1 MATSSTAV
9 PRASLRIYKGKGKG
23 TGNAWRWSFSVNGRI
38 MADSSEGYAQ
48 KQTARRAWRKFYTR
62 VVGAKFAIHED
73 GVTGANPRLTKVVTA
88 TAKKTVKKVARR
100 KGARKK

>member
-9 PRASLRIYKGKGKG
+9 PRATLRIFKGKPTGK
-23 TGNAWRWSFSVNGRI
+23 GNAWRWSFSVNGRI
-38 MADSSEGYAQ
+38 MADSAEGYAQ

-62 VVGAKFAIHED
+62 VIGAKFAIHED

-88 TAKKTVKKVARR
+88 TAKKTVKVARR